1 MNSYASNFANT
12 LGNSQNSKIIAQKQ
26 FMNQNS
32 RFNLPPNIRQQIS
45 YNQGNSTMNNY
56 NPNYS
61 QQSDQQQV
69 FKHQMQTPQGMYH
82 QIPNQ
87 HSHQQYIQQQQANSM
102 AQQQLATNNTLTSEQ
117 EIEIDNFPIEEDND
131 LNLNSVNYDST
142 TEV

>member
-12 LGNSQNSKIIAQKQ
+12 LGNSQNSNIIAQKQ

-69 FKHQMQTPQGMYH
+69 FKHLMQTPQGMYH
-82 QIPNQ
+82 QMPNQ
-87 HSHQQYIQQQQANSM
+87 HSHQQYILQQQANSM

-117 EIEIDNFPIEEDND
+117 EIEIDNFPIEEDSD
-131 LNLNSVNYDST
+131 LKHAI
-142 TEV
+142 

>member
-1 MNSYASNFANT
+1 
-12 LGNSQNSKIIAQKQ
+12 
-26 FMNQNS
+26 
-32 RFNLPPNIRQQIS
+32 
-45 YNQGNSTMNNY
+45 MNNY

-131 LNLNSVNYDST
+131 LNLNK
-142 TEV
+142 

>member
-45 YNQGNSTMNNY
+45 YNQGNSSMNNY

-61 QQSDQQQV
+61 HQFDQQQV

-82 QIPNQ
+82 QMFTQ
-87 HSHQQYIQQQQANSM
+87 HSHQQCI
-102 AQQQLATNNTLTSEQ
+102 
-117 EIEIDNFPIEEDND
+117 
-131 LNLNSVNYDST
+131 
-142 TEV
+142 